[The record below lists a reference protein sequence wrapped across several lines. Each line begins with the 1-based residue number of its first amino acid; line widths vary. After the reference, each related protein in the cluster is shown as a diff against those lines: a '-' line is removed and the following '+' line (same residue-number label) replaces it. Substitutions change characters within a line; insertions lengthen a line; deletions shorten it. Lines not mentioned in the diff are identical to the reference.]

1 MKQIEIED
9 DLYKYILANIEDF
22 GETPSQILRR
32 LLALPA
38 VSVQKEDDKSKKK
51 QPEHSEVEVKPV
63 EQQDSIVAGQKNDL
77 SFIDSSSSLPELV
90 AHGVAALFAEQK
102 FQKEPIVTNK
112 FKMMLT
118 AMYHENRAGF
128 IAAANTTKG
137 RTRDYFG
144 QRLNELLASDDKEEV
159 EQLKASKP
167 CNIPHTPFWVI
178 TNANTGRKRIILKK
192 MMTAMGYPRHLI
204 DRIKDE
210 I

>member
-38 VSVQKEDDKSKKK
+38 VSVCEDDKEK
-51 QPEHSEVEVKPV
+51 QLGNSAVEEEPAG
-63 EQQDSIVAGQKNDL
+63 QQDLTVAKQENAH
-77 SFIDSSSSLPELV
+77 SSADSTSSLPDSL
-90 AHGVAALFAEQK
+90 AHGVAALFAQPE
-102 FQKEPIVTNK
+102 FQKEPVITNK
-112 FKMMLT
+112 FKMLLT
-118 AMYHENRAGF
+118 AMYHENRPGF
-128 IAAANTTKG
+128 ITAANMTRG

-144 QRLNELLASDDKEEV
+144 QKLSELLASDDREEV

-167 CNIPHTPFWVI
+167 CNIPYTPFWVI
-178 TNANTGRKRIILKK
+178 TNANTGRKRIILRQ
-192 MMTAMGYPRHLI
+192 MMTAMGYPQHLI
-204 DRIKDE
+204 ERIKDE